1 MNYDCFLRAILQ
13 LRNTPDPD
21 CGISPAEVV
30 FGLPLRDAFSFVNR
44 LKKFSNRYVWC
55 TWRETWM
62 AKKDALRLRA
72 GRNNGALSKA
82 TRPLRPLSCGDSVFI
97 QNQKEIIHVNGIRL
111 GLWLKFQN
119 TTKMLSRSRDPGA

>member
-13 LRNTPDPD
+13 LRNTTDPD

-44 LKKFSNRYVWC
+44 LKKFSNRYVWR

-72 GRNNGALSKA
+72 GRNNGALSKSHTPFTSTFLWGFCVYSKA
-82 TRPLRPLSCGDSVFI
+82 
-97 QNQKEIIHVNGIRL
+97 KENHPH
-111 GLWLKFQN
+111 K
-119 TTKMLSRSRDPGA
+119 